1 MGIHRCYHLFN
12 QNILSAIPFA
22 MDIVAED
29 FTLLCLNEEMHGR
42 VGPDALGR
50 KCYAVLRD
58 DGTPCPNCPW
68 LGPMEPDQRGSLEV
82 DGILGTK
89 SFRITYR
96 LIEVDGERAMLE
108 VFEDITAAKA
118 ADKAMQDSLERLRK
132 ALEGT
137 VRALAT
143 MAEKRDPYTAGH
155 QQRVAQLA
163 SAISDKM
170 GLSAKRREAIRIAAL
185 LHDISKVYVPA
196 EILNKPGQLTPV
208 EMDLIKTHPQVGK
221 DIVKAIPFDVPVAQI
236 ILQHQERLDGSGY
249 PNGLERNAILLEA
262 RILAVADVVEAIA
275 SHRPYRPALGI
286 TTALEEITQNRGT
299 YYDEEVVDACL
310 ELFTRDNFRWPADE
324 AIPRP

>member
-1 MGIHRCYHLFN
+1 
-12 QNILSAIPFA
+12 
-22 MDIVAED
+22 
-29 FTLLCLNEEMHGR
+29 
-42 VGPDALGR
+42 
-50 KCYAVLRD
+50 
-58 DGTPCPNCPW
+58 
-68 LGPMEPDQRGSLEV
+68 
-82 DGILGTK
+82 
-89 SFRITYR
+89 
-96 LIEVDGERAMLE
+96 
-108 VFEDITAAKA
+108 
-118 ADKAMQDSLERLRK
+118 
-132 ALEGT
+132 
-137 VRALAT
+137 

-163 SAISDKM
+163 SAIAGKM

-185 LHDISKVYVPA
+185 LHDIGKVYVPA

-221 DIVKAIPFDVPVAQI
+221 DIVRAIPFDAPVAQI

-249 PNGLERNAILLEA
+249 PNGLERDAILLEA
-262 RILAVADVVEAIA
+262 KILAVADVVEAIA

-286 TTALEEITQNRGT
+286 TTALEEIAQNRGI